1 MSFLDGTANTATPQP
16 QRSHNTQTRHKPQTS
31 SSRAY
36 PAARPTAPLRSSA
49 PGAPACATCVAD
61 SDDVSVT
68 LHIMPC
74 HLRLEHCSQITGSS
88 PLWPRVG
95 RGGEPFRALL
105 RAYSAPSSHPR
116 GRWSASP
123 ARRWRAC
130 SRPRLRDTS
139 SSARGREAWP
149 GEPSRCPSTV
159 GKPRARLLLPDGDR
173 GHAPAAKG
181 VDGDRRDGRRFP
193 PPLLP
198 AARPCGQPSAGRGT
212 AVRRG
217 ATRTHAA
224 GGRGAPHLRQEAAQ
238 GARDAAETQ
247 PRRSPTHLRQD
258 APPEARAT
266 RRLHVGRTSAA
277 PRPHLCHLSLAHR
290 LGRCA
295 TGSAC
300 PTRRRWPSC
309 ARRRWSTRPS
319 GGCTARCTSSR
330 RWRLPAG
337 LACRQEASPL
347 TRHGRVGRLRAQD
360 VWHQAAGV
368 RLVPPRL
375 GGSHRL
381 RTYTTDA
388 HSQQPTDPGHQ
399 PLPPTRPHTA
409 ADPDTLHPPPRPSRR
424 GKVLRETFTL
434 KREDGGIELV
444 LSVPNRSYLFY
455 PAAVDD
461 AFDAAPPP
469 PRRRAAVRR
478 LLTRREAANRP
489 STAAETSL
497 WPSSRGRR
505 PHPSRRL
512 ASSRTARPP
521 RARRSFL
528 AAALTRLAVSRTRTP
543 RRRRRWSRRRRCPR
557 CPPPPPRWR
566 REVRAAVH

>member
-1 MSFLDGTANTATPQP
+1 
-16 QRSHNTQTRHKPQTS
+16 
-31 SSRAY
+31 
-36 PAARPTAPLRSSA
+36 
-49 PGAPACATCVAD
+49 
-61 SDDVSVT
+61 
-68 LHIMPC
+68 MPC
-74 HLRLEHCSQITGSS
+74 HLRLVHCTQITGSS

-95 RGGEPFRALL
+95 RGGESFRALL
-105 RAYSAPSSHPR
+105 RANSAPSSHPR

-130 SRPRLRDTS
+130 SRPRLRLPRHFFFCPRTRGLARRALSVPLHRRQTS
-139 SSARGREAWP
+139 GATSSARWR
-149 GEPSRCPSTV
+149 SRSRTGC
-159 GKPRARLLLPDGDR
+159 KR
-173 GHAPAAKG
+173 
-181 VDGDRRDGRRFP
+181 GRRRSQRRATLP

-247 PRRSPTHLRQD
+247 PRRSPTNLRQD

-360 VWHQAAGV
+360 VWHKAAGV

-388 HSQQPTDPGHQ
+388 HRQQPTDPGHQ

-409 ADPDTLHPPPRPSRR
+409 ADPDTPSTHLHARPAAGRCCARPS
-424 GKVLRETFTL
+424 
-434 KREDGGIELV
+434 
-444 LSVPNRSYLFY
+444 P
-455 PAAVDD
+455 
-461 AFDAAPPP
+461 
-469 PRRRAAVRR
+469 
-478 LLTRREAANRP
+478 
-489 STAAETSL
+489 
-497 WPSSRGRR
+497 SRGRTG
-505 PHPSRRL
+505 
-512 ASSRTARPP
+512 ASSSCSRSPTAPTSSIPP
-521 RARRSFL
+521 PS
-528 AAALTRLAVSRTRTP
+528 TMPSTQP
-543 RRRRRWSRRRRCPR
+543 RRRRDGPQLSGVSSRGGRLRTGHPPLPR
-557 CPPPPPRWR
+557 PVCGQAVAAGARTRPVASLRAGQRAGPGASLLPRSRFDASCCEQDPHSEASQALVEASEMSSLPPPPPRWR